1 MKIIGITGGIG
12 SGKSVACKILQ
23 KAGIPVLYSDPIAK
37 EVMDS
42 DEEIK
47 RDLIIEFGE
56 EVYKDDKINKEFLS
70 ELIFSNRENLHIIN
84 TIVHPKVISYLE
96 EKIYKEF
103 EKEEIVC
110 VESALIFESKIEA
123 MFNYIIAI
131 TAPEEMRIHRV
142 LDRDDT
148 TYGEIKQRIDSQYP
162 EETKTGLA
170 DFVIQNVGTI
180 EQLEKNLLFFIN
192 LIRKI

>member
-12 SGKSVACKILQ
+12 SGKSVASKIIQ
-23 KAGIPVLYSDPIAK
+23 KAGIPILYSDPIAK

-56 EVYKDDKINKEFLS
+56 EVYVNGKINKEFLS
-70 ELIFSNRENLHIIN
+70 GLIFSNKENMHILN
-84 TIVHPKVISYLE
+84 TIVHPKVISSLE
-96 EKIYKEF
+96 EKIHKEF

-123 MFNYIIAI
+123 MFNYILTI
-131 TAPEEMRIHRV
+131 TAPEEMRIRRV
-142 LDRDDT
+142 LDREET
-148 TYGEIKQRIDSQYP
+148 TYGEIKQRIDSQFP
-162 EETKTGLA
+162 EETKTSLA
-170 DFVIQNVGTI
+170 DFVIQNDDTI
-180 EQLEKNLLFFIN
+180 EKLENNVLFFLN